1 MSVAEEARNEFER
14 EIRRLRA
21 RICELECELSKIK
34 ATLRYAPASD
44 NESVVR
50 NTIDARCEQVI
61 ASLSEG
67 LVVADPEG
75 NILSMNPAGV
85 RFHRWENKSEAL
97 RNLRDFP
104 EFRVNYPDG
113 RPVPVEQWPLGR
125 LMRGETFLDFEVQL
139 TRVDTGEIWFGS
151 YSGTPIRNEAGEVS
165 MIVMTFRDITERK
178 QAEDALERANRMKRE
193 FLARMSHELRT
204 PMNAIIGF
212 SDLLM
217 EQTAGP
223 LNEKQNRFV
232 GHVQTGARHVMQ
244 LINDILDLS
253 KIEAGRAE
261 LHLEEFRAADALVEV
276 LSVILPLS
284 DNKRIQLDNKV
295 GYDVTVKADRI
306 RFKQILYNLLSNA
319 VKFTP
324 ENGNVCVESGSEG
337 GAVLFIVSDT
347 GVGIPQEEHKEVFKE
362 FQQISV
368 TANGTK
374 EGSGLGLAIS
384 KMLVE
389 QHGGRIW
396 LESEHGKGA
405 RFFFTLPAAP
415 CVADPSFCDQ
425 MSA

>member
-1 MSVAEEARNEFER
+1 
-14 EIRRLRA
+14 
-21 RICELECELSKIK
+21 
-34 ATLRYAPASD
+34 
-44 NESVVR
+44 
-50 NTIDARCEQVI
+50 
-61 ASLSEG
+61 
-67 LVVADPEG
+67 
-75 NILSMNPAGV
+75 
-85 RFHRWENKSEAL
+85 
-97 RNLRDFP
+97 
-104 EFRVNYPDG
+104 
-113 RPVPVEQWPLGR
+113 
-125 LMRGETFLDFEVQL
+125 
-139 TRVDTGEIWFGS
+139 
-151 YSGTPIRNEAGEVS
+151 
-165 MIVMTFRDITERK
+165 
-178 QAEDALERANRMKRE
+178 
-193 FLARMSHELRT
+193 
-204 PMNAIIGF
+204 
-212 SDLLM
+212 
-217 EQTAGP
+217 
-223 LNEKQNRFV
+223 
-232 GHVQTGARHVMQ
+232 MQ